1 MSRQI
6 VVCLDGT
13 WNNPGEQTNVY
24 RLFGLL
30 PGEEQR
36 VEESGPIRSYL
47 VRRSDEVLGY
57 YLQGIGRGGR
67 LHGLLGRTHG
77 ITLHDRVIDAYLLVS
92 QVYRRGDKIWIF
104 GFSRGAWA
112 ARTLGAFIARSGL
125 IPAPEADDD
134 DSADNAERIWLKYKE
149 GHGLKRGPRFWRYHD
164 ELPIRLIGVWDTVG
178 ENGVPEFNGLRL
190 VDREE
195 LGLMR
200 FSDRELGP
208 RVEHGRQALAID
220 EERADFVPALWAGR
234 KGVRQVWFA
243 GAHADVG
250 GGYER
255 GGLSDVA
262 LEWMIGE
269 VNALDAGLRLIPDP
283 LEAPLEPDRFAD
295 RHEETRGP
303 IWRSRPKK
311 ERRIPEEAELHESVL
326 HRLRE
331 RPDYRPKA
339 LERLPACADFFQ
351 ENDFQFDEQLQ
362 PEREELPFRKLPVDG
377 TARFPVHAD
386 KWWNAS
392 GVEVDV
398 GERYRIAARGTWLDR
413 GVPANAHGYESDGWL
428 HYLTEGSRRLEG
440 RPWLSLVAAVH
451 PLPDLE
457 ASNPASENMLTGL
470 VESAISGVARIDD
483 ESSLIATPDG
493 CEIEII
499 EPGFLYFF
507 ANDSAFAYADHRGFL
522 NVEVTRQPW
531 SAGVEQMSAAA
542 ADAVPGSLEVKLY
555 FAPGTSSLA
564 THIALREAGLDFD
577 LIRVDLRENRL
588 ADGSDFRAINPKGYV
603 PALELEDGSVLTEVP
618 AIVQYIADRVPESGL
633 APQPFTRERYR
644 LQEWLAFTSSE
655 LHKRFIPLLS
665 PETPDSYAHRIRD
678 DLAARLG
685 YVAASLEERDYLV
698 GERFTVADAY
708 LFAVLAWSDAA
719 DLDLGRWP
727 VLTAFLD
734 RVGNRQSVREAR
746 AAED

>member
-13 WNNPGEQTNVY
+13 WNNPVEQTNVY
-24 RLFGLL
+24 RLFGML
-30 PGEEQR
+30 PGEERR
-36 VEESGPIRSYL
+36 VGESGPIRSHL
-47 VRRSDEVLGY
+47 VRCSDAVLGY

-77 ITLHDRVIDAYLLVS
+77 ITLHDSVIDAYLLVS

-134 DSADNAERIWLKYKE
+134 SAADNAERIWLNYKE
-149 GHGLKRGPRFWRYHD
+149 GRGLKRGPRFWRHHD
-164 ELPIRLIGVWDTVG
+164 EPPIRLIGVWDTVG
-178 ENGVPEFNGLRL
+178 ENGVPEFNGLHL

-200 FSDRELGP
+200 FSNHELSP

-220 EERADFVPALWAGR
+220 EERADFVPAPWAEREGI
-234 KGVRQVWFA
+234 RQLWFA

-250 GGYER
+250 GGYEHR
-255 GGLSDVA
+255 GLSDVA

-269 VNALDAGLRLIPDP
+269 VNALDAGLRLMPDRLDARP
-283 LEAPLEPDRFAD
+283 EPDRFDD
-295 RHEETRGP
+295 RHDETRGS

-326 HRLRE
+326 DRLRE
-331 RPDYRPKA
+331 RFDYRPKA
-339 LERLPACADFFQ
+339 LEDHPACTGFFR
-351 ENDFQFDEQLQ
+351 EDERQLDERLQ
-362 PEREELPFRKLPVDG
+362 QEREELPFRKLPVDG
-377 TARFPVHAD
+377 TTSFPVYAD
-386 KWWNAS
+386 RWWNAS

-398 GERYRIAARGTWLDR
+398 GERYRIAASGTWLDR
-413 GVPANAHGYESDGWL
+413 GVPANADGYESDGWL
-428 HYLTEGSRRLEG
+428 HHLTEGSRRLEG
-440 RPWLSLVAAVH
+440 RPLFSLVAAVH

-457 ASNPASENMLTGL
+457 ASNPASENMFTGL
-470 VESAISGVARIDD
+470 LESAISGVARIDD
-483 ESSLIATPDG
+483 ESSLIAIPDG
-493 CEIEII
+493 REIEII

-507 ANDSAFAYADHRGFL
+507 ANDSAFAYADHSGFL
-522 NVEVTRQPW
+522 NVAVTRLP
-531 SAGVEQMSAAA
+531 SSPEVEQWPAAA
-542 ADAVPGSLEVKLY
+542 PDAVPGSLEVKLY

-564 THIALREAGLDFD
+564 THIVLREAGLDFD
-577 LIRVDLRENRL
+577 LIRVDLREHRL

-618 AIVQYIADRVPESGL
+618 AIVQYIADRMPESGL

-655 LHKRFIPLLS
+655 LHNRFIPLLS
-665 PETPDSYAHRIRD
+665 SETPDSYAHRIRD
-678 DLAARLG
+678 DLATRLG

-719 DLDLGRWP
+719 DLDLDRWP
-727 VLTAFLD
+727 VLVAFLD